1 MKSTLR
7 FLSGALCALL
17 LLLAVTACD
26 TADSWRDDLTSAALN
41 DTVKAALPS
50 EDGWEPVSD
59 DYVSPSA
66 WGESYADYLALVT
79 DHCITLSAE
88 SDMNVDE
95 WGIFRLKDT
104 KDAASF
110 KTFVEDYLEAKK
122 LRMTPLLESYN
133 QPELPKLDCAK
144 VTVCG
149 IYVFYT
155 ILDAED
161 TATAHNAFET
171 AVKRPEAE

>member
-1 MKSTLR
+1 MKSILR
-7 FLSGALCALL
+7 LWICALCALL
-17 LLLAVTACD
+17 LLTATACD
-26 TADSWRDDLTSAALN
+26 TPSGNWRDDLTSTAVS
-41 DTVKAALPS
+41 DTVKAALPA
-50 EDGWEPVSD
+50 EEGWEGVSD
-59 DYVSPSA
+59 DYISPSA
-66 WGESYADYLALVT
+66 WGEDYADYLALVE

-95 WGIFRLKDT
+95 WGVFRLKNAG
-104 KDAASF
+104 DAARLRSF
-110 KTFVEDYLEAKK
+110 VNTYLEAKK

-149 IYVFYT
+149 TYVFYT

-161 TATAHNAFET
+161 TATAHKAFEE
-171 AVKRPEAE
+171 AVKKAE